1 MGMEARIS
9 FQSCEQSVA
18 APCDSVGSHVDD
30 GSIVGSHR
38 GVLGTV
44 ACDGRRAVN
53 ARRPEAGP
61 EAEESRVR
69 SLKVIPERESNCSRG
84 SERTSRFHSLRSVLQ
99 KSTASSVAVRSQFS
113 RPSGP

>member
-18 APCDSVGSHVDD
+18 ALWDSVGSQVND

-44 ACDGRRAVN
+44 ACDGRGAVS

-69 SLKVIPERESNCSRG
+69 SLKVVPERESTCG
-84 SERTSRFHSLRSVLQ
+84 HDSERTSRCHSLRSVLQ
-99 KSTASSVAVRSQFS
+99 NSTASRAAVRPRYS
-113 RPSGP
+113 RPSRP